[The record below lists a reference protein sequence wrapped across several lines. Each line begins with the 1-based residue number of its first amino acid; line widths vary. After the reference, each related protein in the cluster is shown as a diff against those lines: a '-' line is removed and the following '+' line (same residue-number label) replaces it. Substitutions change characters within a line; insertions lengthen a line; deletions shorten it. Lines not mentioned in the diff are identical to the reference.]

1 MAHPTDIA
9 ADEQPLNAA
18 ALRDAYGQLTAYLD
32 ALDERD
38 RQIAAW
44 IKPFEY
50 LVAQGYHWI
59 DFALEHKSQDV
70 AVDMVKALGDAAGLV
85 LFLGDFAKRAEEV
98 FGPRSRLAEE
108 IAMRRTSLPDLLLYE
123 IPLPAVPDITF
134 ALPSSSDVPPQPA
147 PPAIAQKDK
156 KWWNP
161 GSWFGGDAVAV
172 PDAAAIAAFEAE
184 KEQRAARAAFG
195 VLQGERFYYIDSFM
209 DWVGDTLTGEGGGFT
224 DTAAAHTANPLRIA
238 ERARDEQRR
247 NTARALGQ
255 LENRVREYH
264 AVARLFDMQDIPAFA
279 VELRKLFKA
288 GNDEDAQRLRNWLLS
303 SYGVASFTELA
314 TERVRDPDHAVLLT
328 RTALELEPTLA
339 FSYAR
344 NMRDIKA
351 RLVKRREDK
360 EFPLPWEA
368 RRMVE
373 DRISRLE
380 AAGRAQNRQQRGD
393 DYISLSDLFGRALRE
408 LEDFLSARNRGDNAR
423 PPSPAAPRRPTQP
436 VPPPSR
442 PPHRHY
448 PRW

>member
-1 MAHPTDIA
+1 MADSADIQTDIQA
-9 ADEQPLNAA
+9 GEQPLGAA
-18 ALRDAYGQLTAYLD
+18 ALRDAHGRLTAYFD

-59 DFALEHKSQDV
+59 DFALEQKSQDV

-85 LFLGDFAKRAEEV
+85 IFLGDFAKRAEEV
-98 FGPRSRLAEE
+98 FGPRSRLVDE
-108 IAMRRTSLPDLLLYE
+108 IKMRRTALPDLLLHE
-123 IPLPAVPDITF
+123 IPLPAVPDVTF
-134 ALPSSSDVPPQPA
+134 ALPASSAPPPPPA
-147 PPAIAQKDK
+147 PPVTVQKDK

-161 GSWFGGDAVAV
+161 GNWFGGSEAEAA
-172 PDAAAIAAFEAE
+172 PDAAAIAASEAE

-195 VLQGERFYYIDSFM
+195 VLQGERFYYVDSFM
-209 DWVGDTLTGEGGGFT
+209 DWVGDTLTGEGGGFNGN
-224 DTAAAHTANPLRIA
+224 AAAHTANPLRIA

-328 RTALELEPTLA
+328 RIALELEPALA

-344 NMRDIKA
+344 NMRDIKV
-351 RLVKRREDK
+351 RLIKRREDK

-368 RRMVE
+368 RRLVE

-408 LEDFLSARNRGDNAR
+408 LEDFLTTRARGDNAR
-423 PPSPAAPRRPTQP
+423 RPQQPA
-436 VPPPSR
+436 PPPAR
-442 PPHRHY
+442 RY
-448 PRW
+448 GR

>member
-1 MAHPTDIA
+1 
-9 ADEQPLNAA
+9 
-18 ALRDAYGQLTAYLD
+18 
-32 ALDERD
+32 
-38 RQIAAW
+38 
-44 IKPFEY
+44 
-50 LVAQGYHWI
+50 
-59 DFALEHKSQDV
+59 
-70 AVDMVKALGDAAGLV
+70 
-85 LFLGDFAKRAEEV
+85 
-98 FGPRSRLAEE
+98 
-108 IAMRRTSLPDLLLYE
+108 
-123 IPLPAVPDITF
+123 VPDITF
-134 ALPSSSDVPPQPA
+134 ALPSPSDAPPQPA
-147 PPAIAQKDK
+147 PPPAVQKDK

-161 GSWFGGDAVAV
+161 GNWFGDKEAEVV
-172 PDAAAIAAFEAE
+172 VDPAAIAAAEA
-184 KEQRAARAAFG
+184 KNEQRAARAAFG
-195 VLQGERFYYIDSFM
+195 VLQGERFYYVDSFM
-209 DWVGDTLTGEGGGFT
+209 DWVGDTLTGEGGGFS

-328 RTALELEPTLA
+328 RTALELEPKLA
-339 FSYAR
+339 SSYAR
-344 NMRDIKA
+344 NMRDIKV
-351 RLVKRREDK
+351 RLIKRREDK

-408 LEDFLSARNRGDNAR
+408 LEDFLSARNRGDTAR

-436 VPPPSR
+436 VPPPMR
-442 PPHRHY
+442 RY
-448 PRW
+448 RR